1 MDYTVREDVGSAAVV
16 VTLSS
21 GVLNSAVVI
30 SVISSDEQATGNQT
44 LLSKIVFD
52 LIYDVLT
59 YTITVLRGRIHNYL
73 HSFLSS

>member
-1 MDYTVREDVGSAAVV
+1 MGSAAVV
-16 VTLSS
+16 VTLSG

-30 SVISSDEQATGNQT
+30 SVISSDDQATGNQT

-59 YTITVLRGRIHNYL
+59 
-73 HSFLSS
+73 

>member
-16 VTLSS
+16 VTVS
-21 GVLNSAVVI
+21 GGVVTSPLVI
-30 SVISSDEQATGNQT
+30 SVISSNNQATGNQT
-44 LLSKIVFD
+44 LFSKIVFD